1 MRAPQLLLSVVLL
14 VLGACSSPAPSPSS
28 AQPPPAVD
36 PSTGGSGSSPG
47 GGNAAPTL
55 AEALRAC
62 PVTVGNGSSPPGV
75 PSDRTFFGGDGLWT
89 VLWPHGLVVVPA
101 DDIGRNGILGMKFPW
116 WRGPG
121 VRGSLHITGEEIGSG
136 LPIMA
141 RTAGYGRTG
150 FNASGLLFPKEGC
163 YRVTARAGA
172 AELTFVTLVRTCEVV
187 RELPPRQR
195 RRYAICTR

>member
-1 MRAPQLLLSVVLL
+1 MRAPRLLLSVVLL
-14 VLGACSSPAPSPSS
+14 VLGACSASASTSS
-28 AQPPPAVD
+28 APTPAAG
-36 PSTGGSGSSPG
+36 PSTGRPGSSPG

-101 DDIGRNGILGMKFPW
+101 DDIGRDGTLGMKFPW

-121 VRGSLHITGEEIGSG
+121 VRGYLHIQGEEIGSG
-136 LPIMA
+136 LPIGA
-141 RTAGYGRTG
+141 STAGYGRTG
-150 FNASGLLFPKEGC
+150 FNASGLTFPQEGC

-172 AELTFVTLVRTCEVV
+172 AELTFVTLVRTCEVL
-187 RELPPRQR
+187 RELPPQQR
-195 RRYAICTR
+195 KRYVICTG